1 MKPPKGQNDYARW
14 GRLGGGCWLV
24 ALAEGLKA
32 VGLSPNGVGDLTW
45 TRVPQSL
52 RLFPGPQTRPNLGGQ
67 KRGNSSGT
75 ATRTTEGP
83 RPHALP
89 CRVALGRAPF
99 HTPTLGKPGYGSW
112 KLTLRPRGPGV
123 YGTLRRGGMESFS

>member
-1 MKPPKGQNDYARW
+1 MKPPKGQNDYAQW

-83 RPHALP
+83 HSTPRRWGSLEMGAGSP
-89 CRVALGRAPF
+89 RRGRE
-99 HTPTLGKPGYGSW
+99 
-112 KLTLRPRGPGV
+112 GPGFTGHSGV
-123 YGTLRRGGMESFS
+123 VGWSPSAKRKL